1 MKRSGN
7 QERIRLLWSYGK
19 RYCGWF
25 AVAEGC
31 ILVSYTVSLLLP
43 QNLARLTDTVFIG
56 GHYDQLP
63 RVIAAYGVLFA
74 VATVFNF
81 LYAYVWQTLKNRYVV
96 DIKNDLFRHAVY
108 AKATY
113 LSHSNSGDLLSRID
127 RDCDECLNV
136 VQRNLF
142 HFVNSFLLCAG
153 ILVMVARINEWV
165 AVILTGAA
173 LLPIVLT
180 RVCGRLTERHARSVR
195 ETSGRLTGRLFEIVK
210 GFRELRLLGAFDW
223 ATGQLLT
230 PLKKLVRLGNR
241 LRRVEFAVNK
251 GTYLVNLTATIGI
264 YGYCAFL
271 VAGGEMTIGSFLAVI
286 EYIALLHRKFNWIL
300 RIYLDWRA
308 RKASI
313 DRVREVLETP
323 GEQSGNCPITNL
335 DTVEFDHVGF
345 GYGREAAPAD
355 ETGAPLPD
363 RVLDGVSFTLR
374 RGERVA
380 VVGASGVG
388 KTTLTDLLLR
398 LYDPQEGVVRYNG
411 LPASAYRLDELRRQ
425 IGVVSQDVR
434 IFDGT
439 VRYNLTFGREESD
452 DALWTALS
460 RADLKSTVEA
470 LPDGLDT
477 MLSADG
483 RGLSGGQKQRLMLA
497 RLFLCRAS
505 MVILDEAT
513 SALDV
518 KTEERV
524 TREVMTSG
532 AQRITLII
540 SHRKT
545 TIEGCDRILLLE
557 EGRVAGVGTHEQ
569 LLASS
574 ESYRRLFGEVVA

>member
-1 MKRSGN
+1 M
-7 QERIRLLWSYGK
+7 
-19 RYCGWF
+19 
-25 AVAEGC
+25 
-31 ILVSYTVSLLLP
+31 
-43 QNLARLTDTVFIG
+43 
-56 GHYDQLP
+56 
-63 RVIAAYGVLFA
+63 
-74 VATVFNF
+74 
-81 LYAYVWQTLKNRYVV
+81 
-96 DIKNDLFRHAVY
+96 
-108 AKATY
+108 
-113 LSHSNSGDLLSRID
+113 
-127 RDCDECLNV
+127 
-136 VQRNLF
+136 
-142 HFVNSFLLCAG
+142 
-153 ILVMVARINEWV
+153 
-165 AVILTGAA
+165 
-173 LLPIVLT
+173 
-180 RVCGRLTERHARSVR
+180 
-195 ETSGRLTGRLFEIVK
+195 
-210 GFRELRLLGAFDW
+210 
-223 ATGQLLT
+223 
-230 PLKKLVRLGNR
+230 
-241 LRRVEFAVNK
+241 
-251 GTYLVNLTATIGI
+251 
-264 YGYCAFL
+264 
-271 VAGGEMTIGSFLAVI
+271 
-286 EYIALLHRKFNWIL
+286 
-300 RIYLDWRA
+300 
-308 RKASI
+308 
-313 DRVREVLETP
+313 
-323 GEQSGNCPITNL
+323 
-335 DTVEFDHVGF
+335 
-345 GYGREAAPAD
+345 
-355 ETGAPLPD
+355 
-363 RVLDGVSFTLR
+363 
-374 RGERVA
+374 
-380 VVGASGVG
+380 VGASGVG

-439 VRYNLTFGREESD
+439 VRYNLAFGREESD